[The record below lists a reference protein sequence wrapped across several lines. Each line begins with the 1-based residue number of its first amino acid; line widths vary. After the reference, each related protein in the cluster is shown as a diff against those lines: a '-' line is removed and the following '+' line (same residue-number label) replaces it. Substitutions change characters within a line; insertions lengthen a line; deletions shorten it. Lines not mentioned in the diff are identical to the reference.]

1 MAFMNVLLIVLY
13 KLFCNLYFHVP
24 ILLRK
29 KDELCRFVN
38 DVLQNLVMK
47 EEPEATSSSLNFEAA
62 NQVVE
67 NEDSICF
74 GEYQFRGRMGKS
86 LYFLFQTASC
96 F

>member
-1 MAFMNVLLIVLY
+1 MQKRLSKHWTPGFDDFAQKAFYMLISW
-13 KLFCNLYFHVP
+13 
-24 ILLRK
+24 IIIT
-29 KDELCRFVN
+29 CRFVN

-74 GEYQFRGRMGKS
+74 GENQFRGRMGK
-86 LYFLFQTASC
+86 
-96 F
+96 